1 MAAQSERADAQ
12 VDQAIRVMGEHLQAA
27 ISVAE
32 GLEAPEQQAQAF
44 QALFEMVERLSYR
57 QQVVRLRAAAFQRL
71 LDKGLSYTQ
80 ASAVVGL
87 TKGGFQSAL
96 TRASRQPRQS

>member
-1 MAAQSERADAQ
+1 MADQSE
-12 VDQAIRVMGEHLQAA
+12 QAALEVAEATRVMGEHLQAA

-32 GLEAPEQQAQAF
+32 GLETPEQQAQAL

-71 LDKGLSYTQ
+71 LDKGLSYTE
-80 ASAVVGL
+80 AAGIVGL